1 MSKRWFDLIAAIIF
15 VAFFIA
21 TASGLNDGIFEHF
34 VLNAQ
39 LLSIYIGY
47 IIFVFVLL
55 RLYLFQEVS
64 QAIEH
69 NLNVLYV

>member
-21 TASGLNDGIFEHF
+21 TASALNDGYLEHF
-34 VLNAQ
+34 ILNTQ

-47 IIFVFVLL
+47 IIFVFVL
-55 RLYLFQEVS
+55 RRFFY
-64 QAIEH
+64 
-69 NLNVLYV
+69 NKR